1 MGVRERR
8 EKEREQRRIAILD
21 AARSLYTQ
29 LGLEGVSMDRIAQ
42 EAELAKGTIYL
53 YFKSREEMMMALIS
67 DEMERLLQALENVA
81 ASDTTPQQQLVDAVH
96 AFHELS
102 QSSHFFYRIMM
113 QVNISHMVGRN
124 HEPSVVA
131 EQFAL
136 QNQRMFD
143 VILGIV
149 QRGVDRG
156 DFHLDHPAPYVVAQ
170 MMLSIKG
177 AMVILT
183 NDMMPPMLP
192 GMPPLDQL
200 LADIARLLIRGLER
214 RPASGTHLA

>member
-1 MGVRERR
+1 MGVQERR

-21 AARSLYTQ
+21 AAKALYTQ

-42 EAELAKGTIYL
+42 QAELAKGTIYL

-67 DEMERLLQALENVA
+67 HEMEHLLQALEQVA
-81 ASDTTPQQQLVDAVH
+81 ASDLTPQQQLIDAVK

-113 QVNISHMVGRN
+113 QVNITHVVGRD
-124 HEPSVVA
+124 HERSVVA
-131 EQFAL
+131 EQFAQ
-136 QNQRMFD
+136 QNRRMFE

-156 DFHLDHPAPYVVAQ
+156 AFHLAHPPQYVVAQ

-183 NDMMPPMLP
+183 NDMMPPMFP
-192 GMPPLDQL
+192 GMPPLEQL
-200 LADIARLLIRGLER
+200 LSDIARLLIRGLEH
-214 RPASGTHLA
+214 RPAEGTPTT